1 MPNHSH
7 KKIKFITQ
15 VILVPIVINV
25 WPFFSTFYPLNS
37 AVLAHLTWNCKA
49 RCSWWS
55 YISSIK
61 MISLKHFWA
70 CGYVST
76 SIFSRKVKKGPI
88 LAIFWQ
94 FLPPNFCK
102 LSPHKFSETLLLKK
116 IYMIC
121 TIRDHSTFFIPVT
134 IFEKS
139 HFFRFFWVFK
149 PNLPLTDTS

>member
-1 MPNHSH
+1 
-7 KKIKFITQ
+7 
-15 VILVPIVINV
+15 
-25 WPFFSTFYPLNS
+25 
-37 AVLAHLTWNCKA
+37 
-49 RCSWWS
+49 
-55 YISSIK
+55 

-76 SIFSRKVKKGPI
+76 SIFFSRKVKKGPI
-88 LAIFWQ
+88 LAIFLQ

-139 HFFRFFWVFK
+139 HFSEFSSQIYPLQIRHSK
-149 PNLPLTDTS
+149 NLMPNLAFRIFPYISKICLFFPEHFWKVLKLFCNLLRRKLLNC